1 MQLLELTKTVH
12 FASTLFRDSIKY
24 LYITLIHL
32 YKYQLYVDILF
43 MQHSRT
49 KRRKCVKAKKS
60 GHFDDGDA
68 DRRGQVTIIENRQRK
83 PQSKTCSKVTA
94 EWVGHLCRNLSGV
107 QGFENRTQHKF
118 CIWNS
123 YIHCSHPQYIFSILE
138 PSKQRAGF
146 TPKQIIKYYQHD

>member
-1 MQLLELTKTVH
+1 MQLLELTKTEH
-12 FASTLFRDSIKY
+12 FASTLFRDSIKH

-68 DRRGQVTIIENRQRK
+68 DRRARK
-83 PQSKTCSKVTA
+83 LA
-94 EWVGHLCRNLSGV
+94 LGE
-107 QGFENRTQHKF
+107 
-118 CIWNS
+118 
-123 YIHCSHPQYIFSILE
+123 
-138 PSKQRAGF
+138 
-146 TPKQIIKYYQHD
+146 